1 MCKYCD
7 KISNIDET
15 ENVIKQN
22 YALSITID
30 RNVYDNGSIN
40 DASIN
45 IEYGSNCYS
54 HDHFYE
60 SIEIKYCPFCGK
72 NLLENR

>member
-15 ENVIKQN
+15 DNVIKQN

-30 RNVYDNGSIN
+30 RSVYDNGSIN
-40 DASIN
+40 VASID
-45 IEYGSNCYS
+45 IEYGLNCYDY
-54 HDHFYE
+54 DHFYE
-60 SIEIKYCPFCGK
+60 SIEIKYCRFCGK